1 MMDVLKQ
8 LLLGGDI
15 ASSMFVLALVVTVG
29 TALSK
34 VKVRGFSLGVT
45 WVLFVGILMGHLGLS
60 MDPHVLSFVKESGMI
75 LFIFGIGMI
84 VGPGFFATFK
94 QGGVSLNL
102 LSIASVFFSLVVTY
116 LIYRFSSEQIATLM
130 GILGGAV
137 TNTPSLASAQETA
150 RMLSGSTPQDI
161 GIGYALGYPV
171 AIIGMVVTLS
181 IIKWVFKID
190 VAREEKELEEREQA
204 KKREALVYSLEVTN
218 PALFGMDIYHVK
230 MLLEKHEVV
239 ISRILHEG
247 TGEVEMASSNSKIY
261 EGDKLLVISE
271 QDEVETIA
279 AFVGRRLEMSDATWF
294 KLDNTLVSHRVLVT
308 HPNITGKSIEQLKFR
323 TLYNVNVSR
332 LYRAGVHLI
341 AKPDLR
347 LQVGDTVVIVGQ
359 EEDVKH
365 VEKILGNSAT
375 NLRRPNLLVLFLAL
389 LLGVLV
395 GSLEIQLSGMSMPVK
410 LGFSGGTLIVA
421 ILLSN
426 FGTKFRLN
434 THNTESAN
442 MMIREIGITLFLAC
456 VGLSVGGSFVEKLMS
471 GGFVWMGYAA
481 LMMMIP
487 LWITLVIGRLWLKL
501 DYFTLLGYV
510 AGNMTFAPALSLTP
524 DATKNNIPSVVYAT
538 VYPVTLFL
546 RVMAAQ
552 WMILL
557 LT

>member
-1 MMDVLKQ
+1 
-8 LLLGGDI
+8 
-15 ASSMFVLALVVTVG
+15 
-29 TALSK
+29 
-34 VKVRGFSLGVT
+34 
-45 WVLFVGILMGHLGLS
+45 
-60 MDPHVLSFVKESGMI
+60 MI

-171 AIIGMVVTLS
+171 AIVGMVVTLS
-181 IIKWVFKID
+181 IIKWIFKID

-230 MLLEKHEVV
+230 MLLEKYEVV

-481 LMMMIP
+481 LMMLIP

>member
-1 MMDVLKQ
+1 M
-8 LLLGGDI
+8 
-15 ASSMFVLALVVTVG
+15 
-29 TALSK
+29 
-34 VKVRGFSLGVT
+34 
-45 WVLFVGILMGHLGLS
+45 
-60 MDPHVLSFVKESGMI
+60 
-75 LFIFGIGMI
+75 
-84 VGPGFFATFK
+84 
-94 QGGVSLNL
+94 
-102 LSIASVFFSLVVTY
+102 
-116 LIYRFSSEQIATLM
+116 
-130 GILGGAV
+130 
-137 TNTPSLASAQETA
+137 
-150 RMLSGSTPQDI
+150 
-161 GIGYALGYPV
+161 
-171 AIIGMVVTLS
+171 
-181 IIKWVFKID
+181 
-190 VAREEKELEEREQA
+190 EKELKEREQA
-204 KKREALVYSLEVTN
+204 NKREALVYSLEVTN

-230 MLLEKHEVV
+230 MLLEKYEVV

-557 LT
+557 LI

>member
-1 MMDVLKQ
+1 
-8 LLLGGDI
+8 
-15 ASSMFVLALVVTVG
+15 
-29 TALSK
+29 
-34 VKVRGFSLGVT
+34 
-45 WVLFVGILMGHLGLS
+45 
-60 MDPHVLSFVKESGMI
+60 MI

-116 LIYRFSSEQIATLM
+116 LIYRFSGEQIATLI

-171 AIIGMVVTLS
+171 AIVGMVVTLS
-181 IIKWVFKID
+181 IIKWIFKID

-230 MLLEKHEVV
+230 MLLEKYEVV

-332 LYRAGVHLI
+332 LYRAGVYLI

-471 GGFVWMGYAA
+471 GGLVWMGYAA
-481 LMMMIP
+481 LMMLIP

-538 VYPVTLFL
+538 VYPITLFL

>member
-1 MMDVLKQ
+1 M
-8 LLLGGDI
+8 
-15 ASSMFVLALVVTVG
+15 
-29 TALSK
+29 
-34 VKVRGFSLGVT
+34 
-45 WVLFVGILMGHLGLS
+45 
-60 MDPHVLSFVKESGMI
+60 
-75 LFIFGIGMI
+75 
-84 VGPGFFATFK
+84 
-94 QGGVSLNL
+94 
-102 LSIASVFFSLVVTY
+102 
-116 LIYRFSSEQIATLM
+116 
-130 GILGGAV
+130 
-137 TNTPSLASAQETA
+137 
-150 RMLSGSTPQDI
+150 
-161 GIGYALGYPV
+161 
-171 AIIGMVVTLS
+171 
-181 IIKWVFKID
+181 
-190 VAREEKELEEREQA
+190 
-204 KKREALVYSLEVTN
+204 
-218 PALFGMDIYHVK
+218 
-230 MLLEKHEVV
+230 
-239 ISRILHEG
+239 
-247 TGEVEMASSNSKIY
+247 
-261 EGDKLLVISE
+261 
-271 QDEVETIA
+271 
-279 AFVGRRLEMSDATWF
+279 
-294 KLDNTLVSHRVLVT
+294 
-308 HPNITGKSIEQLKFR
+308 
-323 TLYNVNVSR
+323 
-332 LYRAGVHLI
+332 
-341 AKPDLR
+341 
-347 LQVGDTVVIVGQ
+347 VIVGQ

-395 GSLEIQLSGMSMPVK
+395 GSLEIQLSRMSMPVK

-471 GGFVWMGYAA
+471 GGLVWMGYAA
-481 LMMMIP
+481 LMMLIP

>member
-1 MMDVLKQ
+1 MDVLKQ

-171 AIIGMVVTLS
+171 AIVGMVVTLS
-181 IIKWVFKID
+181 IIKWIFKID

-230 MLLEKHEVV
+230 MLLEKYEVV

-332 LYRAGVHLI
+332 L
-341 AKPDLR
+341 
-347 LQVGDTVVIVGQ
+347 
-359 EEDVKH
+359 
-365 VEKILGNSAT
+365 
-375 NLRRPNLLVLFLAL
+375 
-389 LLGVLV
+389 
-395 GSLEIQLSGMSMPVK
+395 
-410 LGFSGGTLIVA
+410 
-421 ILLSN
+421 
-426 FGTKFRLN
+426 
-434 THNTESAN
+434 
-442 MMIREIGITLFLAC
+442 
-456 VGLSVGGSFVEKLMS
+456 
-471 GGFVWMGYAA
+471 
-481 LMMMIP
+481 
-487 LWITLVIGRLWLKL
+487 
-501 DYFTLLGYV
+501 
-510 AGNMTFAPALSLTP
+510 
-524 DATKNNIPSVVYAT
+524 
-538 VYPVTLFL
+538 
-546 RVMAAQ
+546 
-552 WMILL
+552 
-557 LT
+557 